1 MAFDAF
7 MVIKDSDGKTLEGE
21 STDLDFAKKNA
32 SDILKFSFSSSDAL
46 DAIQR
51 MRKEEAE
58 NEEIARI
65 RSIRSDKMRNP
76 SEDRERFIG
85 PALPKDLKKP
95 KDQESLAERQKQ
107 WIKNILSAR
116 EEEKKSRLSVG
127 LEKYL
132 DKASS
137 GLLEA
142 YCRTS
147 DGRPAERKP
156 FKSVTLYFR
165 KAGGATPLLYLRIK
179 LFQVSVSSYNLESG
193 DGNSPPKESLTFSF
207 ETFVVQHTSQTGQG
221 AATGKSKTT
230 LMGWDYDKNTT
241 DLDTL
246 GQDLQRLFEM

>member
-7 MVIKDSDGKTLEGE
+7 MVIKDSEGKTLEGE

-46 DAIQR
+46 SAIER

-58 NEEIARI
+58 NEEIERI
-65 RSIRSDKMRNP
+65 RNV
-76 SEDRERFIG
+76 EAERERRAAG
-85 PALPKDLKKP
+85 KKSN
-95 KDQESLAERQKQ
+95 KAWRETGGERR
-107 WIKNILSAR
+107 IREIASAR
-116 EEEKKSRLSVG
+116 GEQEKSRLSIG

-179 LFQVSVSSYNLESG
+179 LFQVSVSSYNLDSG